1 MRLLF
6 SSYLSSMLDEIR
18 VDGSHVEM
26 GRKDSPDGNPVNA
39 RALHRILCLH
49 YGQATSHAS
58 AAAGMLKLRKLSR
71 LIRLPRS
78 KYKDK
83 HYLCERQGRILLS

>member
-39 RALHRILCLH
+39 RALHRYFVYIMG
-49 YGQATSHAS
+49 GQQVTH
-58 AAAGMLKLRKLSR
+58 
-71 LIRLPRS
+71 
-78 KYKDK
+78 
-83 HYLCERQGRILLS
+83 LLQPEC